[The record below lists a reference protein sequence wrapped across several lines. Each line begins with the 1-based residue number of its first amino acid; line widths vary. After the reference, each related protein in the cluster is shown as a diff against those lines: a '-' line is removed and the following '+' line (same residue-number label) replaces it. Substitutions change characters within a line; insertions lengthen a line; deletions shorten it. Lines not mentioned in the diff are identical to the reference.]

1 MTRSNGLGLVL
12 LVVTSG
18 CATNLSAM
26 QTGKTLQ
33 PGQIRV
39 GAAVGVYVPAGQA
52 VNALGHGVNQ
62 AKKGVEAAQNKEN
75 FTVSEADQE
84 AMLTTALAL
93 AVLPPS
99 TSWEI
104 NGRYGVA
111 KDFDVG
117 LRYGMNALRVDAKYR
132 VFHGGDRDGE
142 GQGGRKSFDFAVG
155 LGVSRYFFSNPVT
168 EVLEKVK
175 LGNFDRWDVEV
186 PLYVSADFSPYFG
199 IYFSPKY
206 VYSRTTVELR
216 LLEVVEACSCLEEK
230 LQLPSEVNMHFV
242 GATGGIR
249 AGLPKL
255 SVYAEL
261 TGGNTFVN
269 PQIMGKPRNLGGVTL
284 YPSIGLAGTFR

>member
-1 MTRSNGLGLVL
+1 MNRSNGFGLLLVL
-12 LVVTSG
+12 VTTG
-18 CATNLSAM
+18 CATNLSTL
-26 QTGKTLQ
+26 QTARTLQ

-39 GAAVGVYVPAGQA
+39 GAAVGVYIPAGQA
-52 VNALGHGVNQ
+52 ANALGHGVTQ
-62 AKKGVEAAQNKEN
+62 ARKGIEAAQNREN
-75 FTVSEADQE
+75 YTVSEADQE

-111 KDFDVG
+111 ENFDVG
-117 LRYGMNALRVDAKYR
+117 LRYGLNALRADAKYR
-132 VFHGGDRDGE
+132 LVHLGDRDGE

-155 LGVSRYFFSNPVT
+155 LGISRYFFSNPVT

-186 PLYVSADFSPYFG
+186 PLYISADFNPYFG

-216 LLEVVEACSCLEEK
+216 LLEIAEACNCVEEK
-230 LQLPSEVNMHFV
+230 IQIPSEVNMHFV
-242 GATGGIR
+242 GATAGIR

-269 PQIMGKPRNLGGVTL
+269 PRIMGKERNLGGVTL